1 MKNIFG
7 LMVMVLSLVT
17 IAGCRKKCC
26 SKCVPEQEQVVE
38 TVEVTRET
46 ESTKEIK

>member
-26 SKCVPEQEQVVE
+26 TKSVTEQEQVVE
-38 TVEVTRET
+38 AVEVKAEA